1 MKTAHGIHPSK
12 VLPIY
17 RQIVSHFEDSIYS
30 GKLVPGAHI
39 PATLDLARQFGVGR
53 NAVQQALSILSE
65 RGLVER
71 YSKRGTFVSQR
82 VNSRTIGVLFPNSI
96 AIDEQFHFLRI
107 FCNEIIKQAREE
119 SWNIATYYPLS
130 LNEDSR
136 KQYASELLKD
146 INSGKLKGILSHD
159 NTPEMRKLLA
169 EESTVPYVI
178 TGDFEM
184 EKIITD
190 SMEYKGITYLLKL
203 GFKNIAVISHSDSG
217 SPSKY
222 DLECLKKAYSEQNLP
237 FTAKCFY
244 EICSNERDGVR
255 VVDKIIRTS
264 RKLPDA
270 ILVLND
276 EACKGVI
283 FGLMLKG
290 IKIPD
295 DISILTHSN
304 KGYDILSPVPLTRI
318 EVDPSKY
325 AKNALEH
332 IWAKLGGRSPEKI
345 SLATELIPGKSC
357 GEK

>member
-1 MKTAHGIHPSK
+1 MKIVNEIHSSK

-30 GKLVPGAHI
+30 GKLAPGAHI
-39 PATLDLARQFGVGR
+39 PATLDLAKQFGVGR

-71 YSKRGTFVSQR
+71 YSKRGTFVSGR

-96 AIDEQFHFLRI
+96 AIDEQFHYLRI
-107 FCNEIIKQAREE
+107 FCNEIIKQAREK

-130 LNEDSR
+130 LDEDSR
-136 KQYASELLKD
+136 KQYASELRKD

-159 NTPEMRKLLA
+159 NTPEIRKLLA

-178 TGDFEM
+178 TGDFET
-184 EKIITD
+184 EKIIAD
-190 SMEYKGITYLLKL
+190 SMEYMGITYLLKL
-203 GFKNIAVISHSDSG
+203 GHRNIAVIAHSEYG

-244 EICSNERDGVR
+244 EICSNERDGVA
-255 VVDKIIRTS
+255 VIDKIIRTS

-270 ILVLND
+270 LLVLND
-276 EACKGVI
+276 EACRGVI
-283 FGLMLKG
+283 FGLMHRG
-290 IKIPD
+290 IKIPE
-295 DISILTHSN
+295 DISILSHSN
-304 KGYDILSPVPLTRI
+304 KGYDILSPVPLTKLEI
-318 EVDPSKY
+318 DPALH
-325 AKNALEH
+325 AKTALEH
-332 IWAKLGGRSPEKI
+332 IWAKLEGRSPEKI
-345 SLATELIPGKSC
+345 SVVAALIPGKSC

>member
-1 MKTAHGIHPSK
+1 MKKIKDLDLSAAT
-12 VLPIY
+12 PIY
-17 RQIVSHFEDSIYS
+17 RQIVSYYEDSIYS
-30 GKLVPGAHI
+30 GKLAPGTHV
-39 PATLDLARQFGVGR
+39 PATLELARQFGVGR

-96 AIDEQFHFLRI
+96 AISQQLHFSRL
-107 FCNEIIKQAREE
+107 FCNEIIRQAREKN
-119 SWNIATYYPLS
+119 WNIATYYPIDM
-130 LNEDSR
+130 DSCR
-136 KQYASELLKD
+136 QYVSELLKD

-169 EESTVPYVI
+169 EEATIPYVI
-178 TGDFEM
+178 SGAFET
-184 EKIITD
+184 EKRITD
-190 SMEYKGITYLLKL
+190 SMEFKGISYLLKL
-203 GFKNIAVISHSDSG
+203 GHRNIAVISHSDAG

-244 EICSNERDGVR
+244 EICSTEREGAR
-255 VVDKIIRTS
+255 VVDRIIRTS

-270 ILVLND
+270 LLVLND
-276 EACKGVI
+276 EACRGVI

-290 IKIPD
+290 IRIPD
-295 DISILTHSN
+295 DIAILSHSN
-304 KGYDILSPVPLTRI
+304 RGYDILSPVPLTRI

-325 AKNALEH
+325 AMNALEH
-332 IWAKLGGRSPEKI
+332 IWAKLEGRSPVGF
-345 SLATELIPGKSC
+345 SMAADLIPGKSC